1 MKIRQVELSEIEFK
15 QQQCLTPN
23 RNNEALNKALQGS
36 LTGITTFIRLS
47 NGKYHVLSRYE
58 DDKWYFRADEGTSA
72 ALASALNLDFT
83 RIHDSNARAM
93 AKWII
98 WNQKLKGNAISSL
111 AKSLDN
117 LISFFSWLS
126 KSDTLAA
133 QGFNSFSAQQYV
145 LHVNAMKTKR
155 KGQWKPLT
163 PSTKVK
169 KFVALENIYQ
179 YCHPFE
185 FVEEHPWPESS
196 ASEQAGYVGAAHA
209 ESINKSNTPITPDD
223 TLKALCSFTKDF
235 LDRADKLLDL
245 NDKLNAFEA
254 TAKDA
259 RNQAAQKRTYLQSLG
274 TEFDKL
280 GELSEALI
288 LLRDSCLFW
297 ILLTTGMRIHEVLGI
312 KRGAYRTETKDD
324 ETYHYIETVSEKTHT
339 GLAEWIA
346 PKIAIDAIKIL
357 ERYSSGLQARVET
370 DLAAASARNDHKE
383 VNRLESITNKVC
395 LSHDMKGSS
404 VNVLSGHSVTAKRL
418 PNLCAK
424 IDSKWKLSSHQ
435 FRRTFANYVVHSQLG
450 DIRALKDHF
459 KHWSIQMTALYAYND
474 KLDKELFEELLREQ
488 YWVEEQIKFDW
499 FGLDSPLAGGAIAER
514 IMKVRGDEEYIK
526 TFKTREDM
534 VRAYSGNIP
543 IRATGIAWCT
553 NDDDGCMGG
562 KCDECDHGIID
573 KNNQKHWEGMLIQQ
587 FELSQ
592 MNDIGEAGQAA
603 VANGMA
609 RCKNVLMSLGVDVDK
624 MKVEIGNKNQ
634 ESPRGAA

>member
-1 MKIRQVELSEIEFK
+1 MKIRQAELSEIEFR
-15 QQQCLTPN
+15 QQKCLEPN
-23 RNNEALNKALQGS
+23 RNSEALRKALQGS
-36 LTGITTFIRLS
+36 LSGIATFIKLS

-58 DDKWYFRADEGTSA
+58 DDNWYFRADEG
-72 ALASALNLDFT
+72 ASDTVANKLKLDFT
-83 RIHDSNARAM
+83 RIHDANAKAM

-98 WNQKLKGNAISSL
+98 WNQKLKGNAVGSL
-111 AKSLDN
+111 RNSLN
-117 LISFFSWLS
+117 KLVSFFSWLS
-126 KSDTLAA
+126 KSDTLAV
-133 QGFNSFSAQQYV
+133 QGLNAFSAQQYV

-155 KGQWKPLT
+155 KGQWKPLV
-163 PSTKVK
+163 PGTKTM
-169 KFVALENIYQ
+169 KFLALENIHQ

-196 ASEQAGYVGAAHA
+196 ASEQAGLVGAALA
-209 ESINKSNTPITPDD
+209 ESQNKPKTLIIPDD
-223 TLKALCSFTKDF
+223 TLKALCSFTKGF
-235 LDRADKLLDL
+235 LDRADELLDL
-245 NDKLNAFEA
+245 N
-254 TAKDA
+254 
-259 RNQAAQKRTYLQSLG
+259 
-274 TEFDKL
+274 
-280 GELSEALI
+280 EALL

-312 KRGAYRTETKDD
+312 KRGAYRKETKDD
-324 ETYHYIETVSEKTHT
+324 ETYYYIETVSKKTYT

-357 ERYSSGLQARVET
+357 ERYSSDLQTRVEA
-370 DLAAASARNDHKE
+370 DLASARARNDHEE
-383 VNRLESITNKVC
+383 VNRLENITNKVC
-395 LSHDMKGSS
+395 LSHTKAGSS
-404 VNVLSGHSVTAKRL
+404 VTVLSGDFVTEGRL

-424 IDSKWKLSSHQ
+424 IGSDWNLSSHQ

-474 KLDKELFEELLREQ
+474 KLDQELFEELLREQ
-488 YWVEEQIKFDW
+488 YWLEEQIKFDW

-514 IMKVRGDEEYIK
+514 IMKVRGDEEHIK

-587 FELSQ
+587 FDLSQ
-592 MNDIGEAGQAA
+592 MDDIGEAGQAA

-609 RCKNVLMSLGVDVDK
+609 RCENVLTSLGIDVDK
-624 MKVEIGNKNQ
+624 MKVDIGNNNQ
-634 ESPRGAA
+634 

>member
-1 MKIRQVELSEIEFK
+1 MKIRQAELSEIEFK

-36 LTGITTFIRLS
+36 LSGIATFIKLS

-58 DDKWYFRADEGTSA
+58 DDKWYFRADEG
-72 ALASALNLDFT
+72 ASDTVASKLNLDFT
-83 RIHDSNARAM
+83 RIHDANAKAM

-98 WNQKLKGNAISSL
+98 WNQKLKGNAVSSL
-111 AKSLDN
+111 RNSLN
-117 LISFFSWLS
+117 ALVSFFSWLS
-126 KSDTLAA
+126 KSDTLAV
-133 QGFNSFSAQQYV
+133 QGLNAFSAQQYV

-155 KGQWKPLT
+155 KGQWKPLA
-163 PSTKVK
+163 PMTKTL
-169 KFVALENIYQ
+169 KFLALENIYQ

-196 ASEQAGYVGAAHA
+196 ATEQAGHVGAAYA
-209 ESINKSNTPITPDD
+209 ESINKSKTPIIPDD
-223 TLKALCSFTKDF
+223 TLKSLCIFTKGF
-235 LDRADKLLDL
+235 LDRADELLDL
-245 NDKLNAFEA
+245 NDKLNAFEC

-259 RNQAAQKRTYLQSLG
+259 SNQAVQKRPYLQSLN
-274 TEFDKL
+274 TEFNKL
-280 GELSEALI
+280 DELNEALI

-324 ETYHYIETVSEKTHT
+324 ETYYYIKTVSKKTYT

-357 ERYSSGLQARVET
+357 DRYSSDLQTRVEA
-370 DLAAASARNDHKE
+370 DLAAARARNDHEE
-383 VNRLESITNKVC
+383 VNRLENITNKVC
-395 LSHDMKGSS
+395 LSHSQGTSS
-404 VNVLSGHSVTAKRL
+404 VTVLSGKSVTEFRL
-418 PNLCAK
+418 PNLCVK
-424 IDSKWKLSSHQ
+424 IGSDWNLSSHQ

-459 KHWSIQMTALYAYND
+459 KHWSIQMTVLYAYND
-474 KLDKELFEELLREQ
+474 TLDQELFEELLREQ
-488 YWVEEQIKFDW
+488 YWVEEHIKFDW
-499 FGLDSPLAGGAIAER
+499 FGLDAPLAGGAIAER
-514 IMKVRGDEEYIK
+514 IMKVRGDEEHIK

-587 FELSQ
+587 FDLSQ
-592 MNDIGEAGQAA
+592 MDDIGEAGQAA
-603 VANGMA
+603 VAKGMV
-609 RCKNVLMSLGVDVDK
+609 RCEKVLTSLGVDVDK
-624 MKVEIGNKNQ
+624 MKVDISNKNQ
-634 ESPRGAA
+634 VVSRNVA

>member
-1 MKIRQVELSEIEFK
+1 MKIRQAELSEIEFK
-15 QQQCLTPN
+15 QQQCLAPN

-36 LTGITTFIRLS
+36 LTGIATFIKLS

-58 DDKWYFRADEGTSA
+58 DDKWYFRADEGVSGTV
-72 ALASALNLDFT
+72 ASRRCLDFT
-83 RIHDSNARAM
+83 KIHDANARAM

-98 WNQKLKGNAISSL
+98 WNQKLKGNAVGSL
-111 AKSLDN
+111 FNSLYD

-126 KSDTLAA
+126 KLDTLAV
-133 QGFNSFSAQQYV
+133 QGLNAFSAQQYV
-145 LHVNAMKTKR
+145 LHVNSIKTKR
-155 KGQWKPLT
+155 KGLWEPLA
-163 PSTKVK
+163 PGTKAM
-169 KFVALENIYQ
+169 KFIALESIYQ
-179 YCHPFE
+179 YCHPFK

-196 ASEQAGYVGAAHA
+196 ASEQAGHVGTAYS
-209 ESINKSNTPITPDD
+209 ESISKSKTPIIPDD
-223 TLKALCSFTKDF
+223 TLKALCSFTKGF
-235 LDRADKLLDL
+235 LDRADELLDL
-245 NDKLNAFEA
+245 NDRLNAFEA
-254 TAKDA
+254 TAKLA
-259 RNQAAQKRTYLQSLG
+259 SSQSAEKRTYLQSLG

-280 GELSEALI
+280 DELNEALL

-312 KRGAYRTETKDD
+312 KRGAYRKETKDD
-324 ETYHYIETVSEKTHT
+324 EIYYYIETVSDKTYT

-357 ERYSSGLQARVET
+357 ERYSSDLQARVEI
-370 DLAAASARNDHKE
+370 DLAAARAMNDHEE
-383 VNRLESITNKVC
+383 VNRLENITNKVC

-404 VNVLSGHSVTAKRL
+404 VTVLSGRSVTGLRL

-424 IDSKWKLSSHQ
+424 IGFDWNLSSHQ

-499 FGLDSPLAGGAIAER
+499 FGLDAPLAGGAIAER
-514 IMKVRGDEEYIK
+514 IMKVRGDEEHIK

-587 FELSQ
+587 FDLSQ
-592 MNDIGEAGQAA
+592 MDDIGEAGQAA
-603 VANGMA
+603 VAKGMV
-609 RCKNVLMSLGVDVDK
+609 RCEKVLTSLGVDVDE
-624 MKVEIGNKNQ
+624 MKVDIGNNNQ
-634 ESPRGAA
+634 VVSRNVA

>member
-1 MKIRQVELSEIEFK
+1 MNHAQAELSEIEFK
-15 QQQCLTPN
+15 QQQCLAPN
-23 RNNEALNKALQGS
+23 SNNEALNKALQGS
-36 LTGITTFIRLS
+36 LSGIATFIKLS

-72 ALASALNLDFT
+72 TVASKLHLDFT
-83 RIHDSNARAM
+83 GIHDANARAM

-98 WNQKLKGNAISSL
+98 WNQKLKGNSVSSL
-111 AKSLDN
+111 FNSLLH

-133 QGFNSFSAQQYV
+133 QGFNAFSAKQYV

-155 KGQWKPLT
+155 KGQWKSLAPT
-163 PSTKVK
+163 TKAK
-169 KFVALENIYQ
+169 KFIALENIYQ

-185 FVEEHPWPESS
+185 YVEEHPWPESS
-196 ASEQAGYVGAAHA
+196 AYEQAGHVGAAYS
-209 ESINKSNTPITPDD
+209 ESINKAKTPIIPDN
-223 TLKALCSFTKDF
+223 TLKALCSFTKGF
-235 LDRADKLLDL
+235 LDRADELLDL
-245 NDKLNAFEA
+245 NVKLNAFEA

-259 RNQAAQKRTYLQSLG
+259 SSQCAQKRTYLQSLS

-280 GELSEALI
+280 AELSEALL

-312 KRGAYRTETKDD
+312 KRGAYRKETKDD
-324 ETYHYIETVSEKTHT
+324 ETYYYIETVSKKTYT

-357 ERYSSGLQARVET
+357 ERYSSDLQARVEI
-370 DLAAASARNDHKE
+370 DLAAARARNDHKE
-383 VNRLESITNKVC
+383 VNRLENITNKIC
-395 LSHDMKGSS
+395 LSHSKKGSS
-404 VNVLSGHSVTAKRL
+404 VTVLSGKAVTVIRL
-418 PNLCAK
+418 PNLCTK
-424 IDSKWKLSSHQ
+424 IGSDWNLSSHQ

-474 KLDKELFEELLREQ
+474 KLDQELFEELLREQ

-499 FGLDSPLAGGAIAER
+499 FGLDAPLAGGAIAER
-514 IMKVRGDEEYIK
+514 IMKVRGDDEHIK

-587 FELSQ
+587 FNLSQ
-592 MNDIGEAGQAA
+592 MDDIGEAGQAA

-609 RCKNVLMSLGVDVDK
+609 RCESVLTSLGVDVDK
-624 MKVEIGNKNQ
+624 MKVDIGNKNQ
-634 ESPRGAA
+634 VSPRNVA

>member
-1 MKIRQVELSEIEFK
+1 MNYAQAELSEIEFK
-15 QQQCLTPN
+15 QQQCLAPN
-23 RNNEALNKALQGS
+23 SDKKALNKALQGS
-36 LTGITTFIRLS
+36 LTGITTFIKLS

-58 DDKWYFRADEGTSA
+58 DDKWAFRASEGASATSA
-72 ALASALNLDFT
+72 CRLNLDFT
-83 RIHDSNARAM
+83 KIHDINARAM

-98 WNQKLKGNAISSL
+98 WNRRVKGNTVGTIRQALNSL
-111 AKSLDN
+111 VA
-117 LISFFSWLS
+117 FFSWLS
-126 KSDTLAA
+126 EADTLAA
-133 QGFNSFSAQQYV
+133 QGINAFTAQQYV
-145 LHVNAMKTKR
+145 LHVKELKGQF
-155 KGQWKPLT
+155 KGQWKPL
-163 PSTKVK
+163 SSGTKVQK
-169 KFVALENIYQ
+169 LLALESIYH
-179 YCHPFE
+179 YCQPFE
-185 FVEEHPWPESS
+185 FVKEHPWPESS
-196 ASEQAGYVGAAHA
+196 AYEQAGHVGTAYS
-209 ESINKSNTPITPDD
+209 ESINKAKTPIIPDD
-223 TLKALCSFTKDF
+223 TLKALCSFTKGF
-235 LDRADKLLDL
+235 FDRADELLDL

-259 RNQAAQKRTYLQSLG
+259 SSRAKQKRSYLQSLG
-274 TEFDKL
+274 TQFDKL
-280 GELSEALI
+280 DELNEALL

-312 KRGAYRTETKDD
+312 KRGAHRTETKDE
-324 ETYHYIETVSEKTHT
+324 ETYYYIKTISEKTYT

-357 ERYSSGLQARVET
+357 ERYSSDLQARVEA
-370 DLAAASARNDHKE
+370 DLAAARARHDHKE
-383 VNRLESITNKVC
+383 VNRLESITKKV
-395 LSHDMKGSS
+395 LLTHALKTSS
-404 VNVLSGHSVTAKRL
+404 VTVLSGVAVTEFRL

-424 IDSKWKLSSHQ
+424 IGSDWNLSAHQ

-474 KLDKELFEELLREQ
+474 KLDQELFEELLKEQ

-499 FGLDSPLAGGAIAER
+499 FGLDAPLAGGAIAER
-514 IMKVRGDEEYIK
+514 IMKVRGDEEHIK

-587 FELSQ
+587 FDLSQ
-592 MNDIGEAGQAA
+592 MDDIGEAGQAA
-603 VANGMA
+603 VAKGMV
-609 RCKNVLMSLGVDVDK
+609 RCEKVLTSLGVDVDK
-624 MKVEIGNKNQ
+624 MKVDIGNNNQ
-634 ESPRGAA
+634 VVSRNVA